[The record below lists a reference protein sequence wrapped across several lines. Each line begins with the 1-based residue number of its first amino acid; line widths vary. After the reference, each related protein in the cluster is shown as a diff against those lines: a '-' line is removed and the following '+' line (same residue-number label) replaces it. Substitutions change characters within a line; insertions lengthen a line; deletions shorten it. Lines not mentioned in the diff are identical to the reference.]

1 MEYYRDLSKNEIHL
15 IKKAKE
21 IGLHKGDCKELREL
35 CDKAYNDYNSG
46 VISEKAYKKI
56 YAVCIDYAYPR

>member
-1 MEYYRDLSKNEIHL
+1 MEYYRNLSEYEKCL
-15 IKKAKE
+15 INKAKE
-21 IGLHKGDCKELREL
+21 IGLKNGDCKELSEL
-35 CDKAYNDYNSG
+35 CDKAYNDYKSG

>member
-1 MEYYRDLSKNEIHL
+1 MEYYRNLSENEIHL
-15 IKKAKE
+15 IEKAKE
-21 IGLHKGDCKELREL
+21 IGLQNGDCKELREL
-35 CDKAYNDYNSG
+35 CDKACKDYKSG